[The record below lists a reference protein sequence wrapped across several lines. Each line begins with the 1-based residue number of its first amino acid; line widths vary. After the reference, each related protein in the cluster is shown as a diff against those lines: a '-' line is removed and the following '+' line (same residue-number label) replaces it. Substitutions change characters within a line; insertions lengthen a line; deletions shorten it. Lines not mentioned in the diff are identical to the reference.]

1 MKPQRLGHVQH
12 ASSPVLAALV
22 SAAEPWEK
30 PAGDLRVQLRYPA
43 WLLREAAIKCC
54 LQPRPV
60 HLVGSASDVVAA
72 ALAAG
77 SVAGMLNHR
86 READEMAAEQLAAA
100 ASSAAV
106 GDDADASHEAGSG
119 HSSPRSESSDSSRS
133 RSAGPMVVC
142 LVAPQGAT
150 APSPAAAA
158 MLRALRRRVPGLETA
173 VVANSCLLDDEWLA
187 LGQADAILVDW
198 PAASGDTAPGA
209 APGVSAA
216 PLTGQAEEA
225 AIAAAHLQLEAAG
238 LLELLWQRFWGGCL
252 LVGVGQGCALLG
264 RRPAGICC
272 ASATAL
278 APPVLP
284 WYRLRAGGRSGGW
297 ATLHASLSACPEGG
311 CAAASDSSG
320 GCIAAGL
327 LGGGAWVADPITG
340 HADMLVA
347 PSRDALVA
355 LAAWSSQLGHQP
367 EEVGL
372 EEAAEEHGFMVELA
386 RV

>member
-1 MKPQRLGHVQH
+1 MKPQQLGHVQH
-12 ASSPVLAALV
+12 ASSPVLAAPV

-43 WLLREAAIKCC
+43 WLLSEAVIKCC

-86 READEMAAEQLAAA
+86 READDMVAEQLAAVA
-100 ASSAAV
+100 GSAAV
-106 GDDADASHEAGSG
+106 GENAEAVHESGSG
-119 HSSPRSESSDSSRS
+119 DSSPRAESSDGSPSS
-133 RSAGPMVVC
+133 SAGWLVVC
-142 LVAPQGAT
+142 LVAPHGVT

-173 VVANSCLLDDEWLA
+173 VVASSCLLDEEWLA

-198 PAASGDTAPGA
+198 PAAAGDDAPGA
-209 APGVSAA
+209 MAGVSAA
-216 PLTGQAEEA
+216 PLASQSEEA
-225 AIAAAHLQLEAAG
+225 AISAAHLRLEAAG

-264 RRPAGICC
+264 RRPASTCC
-272 ASATAL
+272 AVLT
-278 APPVLP
+278 PPVLP
-284 WYRLRAGGRSGGW
+284 WYRLRAGGGSGGW
-297 ATLHASLSACPEGG
+297 TALHASLSACPEGG
-311 CAAASDSSG
+311 CAAASDSCGS
-320 GCIAAGL
+320 CIAAGL
-327 LGGGAWVADPITG
+327 LGGGAWVADPISG

-355 LAAWSSQLGHQP
+355 LAAWSSQPGNQP
-367 EEVGL
+367 EEAGL
-372 EEAAEEHGFMVELA
+372 EEAAKEHGFMMELA
-386 RV
+386 RM